1 MALKDAIRDIADRIP
16 DLLPHLGTEEATK
29 NALIMPFISA
39 LGYNVSNPLEV
50 LPEFTADVG
59 NKSGEKVDYAI
70 LRDGEPIILFECK
83 IASAALDNT
92 HLNQLVRYFST
103 TSAHI
108 GVLTNGIV
116 YRFYADLDRPNM
128 MDSKSFLEF
137 DLTNLDV
144 GILTELQM
152 FTKEGFDVETT
163 LEAASELKYTREIR
177 QVLGQQLREPEED
190 FVRLI
195 LTRIYSGRRTQDV
208 VDRFRPIVKGAF
220 TQFINDRANYLL
232 RSAISQESQPD
243 GVTIS
248 QTDASQIADVSD
260 KGIITTVEE
269 LEAFHVVKGILR
281 EVTSPGRIAIRD
293 FKGHCSVLL
302 DDNLRK
308 RICNFRFNNPE
319 QKSVEIRNNQREDER
334 IPIDSIDDLYSLA
347 DRLQAVVRSYD
358 NDE

>member
-1 MALKDAIRDIADRIP
+1 M
-16 DLLPHLGTEEATK
+16 
-29 NALIMPFISA
+29 
-39 LGYNVSNPLEV
+39 
-50 LPEFTADVG
+50 
-59 NKSGEKVDYAI
+59 
-70 LRDGEPIILFECK
+70 
-83 IASAALDNT
+83 
-92 HLNQLVRYFST
+92 
-103 TSAHI
+103 
-108 GVLTNGIV
+108 
-116 YRFYADLDRPNM
+116 
-128 MDSKSFLEF
+128 
-137 DLTNLDV
+137 
-144 GILTELQM
+144 
-152 FTKEGFDVETT
+152 
-163 LEAASELKYTREIR
+163 
-177 QVLGQQLREPEED
+177 LGQQLREPEED